1 MEWERARS
9 EEQKE
14 VRISEIIAAT
24 ERLYKKYS
32 FKEITFV
39 LIAEEASFTRSNLY
53 KYFSSKE
60 EIFLEFLKQDIVLWR
75 KDIIKTFKK
84 KKRYSAEEFVSVWVE
99 ILNRHNRMLDLLS
112 ILFHFLEKNS
122 SLQSVTEF
130 KKATKHELI
139 ILTELLCGIFPNLT
153 SEKAVEFVYLHI
165 SMAIGLYQMTNY
177 NEVQLKAMENPEL
190 KDMKVEFNT
199 YFEDGVLFLFKG
211 LLD

>member
-14 VRISEIIAAT
+14 LRIAEIVAAT

-32 FKEITFV
+32 FEEITFV
-39 LIAEEASFTRSNLY
+39 LIAEEANFTRSNLY
-53 KYFSSKE
+53 KYFNSKE
-60 EIFLEFLKQDIVLWR
+60 EIFLEFLKQDIILWR
-75 KDIIKTFKK
+75 KDIVKTYKK

-122 SLQSVTEF
+122 SLEGVTTF
-130 KKATKHELI
+130 KFAIKHELA
-139 ILTELLCGIFPNLT
+139 ILIELLCDIFPNLRP
-153 SEKAVEFVYLHI
+153 EKAAEFIYLYT
-165 SMAIGLYQMTNY
+165 STAIGLYQMTNY
-177 NEVQLKAMENPEL
+177 TEVQLKAMENPEL
-190 KDMKVEFNT
+190 SDMKIEFNT
-199 YFEDGVLFLFKG
+199 YFEDAVKYLLQG

>member
-32 FKEITFV
+32 FEEITFV
-39 LIAEEASFTRSNLY
+39 LIAEEANFTRSNLY

-60 EIFLEFLKQDIVLWR
+60 EIFLEFLKQDIILWR
-75 KDIIKTFKK
+75 KDLVKSYKPNK
-84 KKRYSAEEFVSVWVE
+84 SYSVEDFVSIWVR
-99 ILNRHNRMLDLLS
+99 ILIKHNRLLDLLS
-112 ILFHFLEKNS
+112 ILFIYLEKNAS
-122 SLQSVTEF
+122 VQSYINF
-130 KKATKHELI
+130 KMATKHELI

-153 SEKAVEFVYLHI
+153 PEKAVEFIYLHI